1 MKRALFAGSFDPFTI
16 AHADIVKRGLELF
29 DEVIIAIGDN
39 YSKNSLTP
47 VAERLATISALYKD
61 NARVR
66 VMSYQGLTVDTAR
79 ELEATALLRGVRS
92 VQDYEYERQIADT
105 NYALSGIETVLLT
118 ARPELAHISSTLVRD
133 LTRFGK
139 DVKQFLP

>member
-16 AHADIVKRGLELF
+16 AHADIVRRGLMLF
-29 DEVIIAIGDN
+29 DEVVIAIGDN
-39 YSKNSLTP
+39 YTKNSLTS
-47 VAERLATISALYKD
+47 VEERLETIRAHYKD
-61 NARVR
+61 NTRVS
-66 VMSYQGLTVDTAR
+66 VISYQGLTVDTAK

-133 LTRFGK
+133 LKRFGK